1 MRGGLAII
9 LIGVFI
15 LCGSEGWSQQMN
27 SRKGKEVG
35 RVVSQN
41 DTVEFELLEV
51 NRILIVGNKTT
62 QERIILR
69 ELSLSPGD
77 TINNKRIIQVL
88 QKDKNKIYNLKLFNT
103 VDISTII
110 LSQGKV
116 DLLIELT
123 ERWYTFPVPIFELSD
138 RNFNEWWQTYN
149 HDFRR
154 VNYGVRLYQYNFR
167 GRNETLRFT
176 GQFGFS
182 RRFDLAYQIPNIDRH
197 QKQGLSFIFSY
208 AQPKNLSYLTED
220 HKLLYL
226 KSDKV
231 LRTNALFAVNYSY
244 RKSFYE
250 THNLG
255 IEYRTS
261 QIADTIA
268 LLNPNYYG
276 NGDTKQQYE
285 SITYSFNSDHRDV
298 FAYPLN
304 GYQFNIYLKKIGL
317 GLSSDVDQF
326 ELNLTHAEYIDL
338 KHGYYFSNF
347 SSVYLSTPQSQPYS
361 FYNAIG
367 YRRQFLRGYEVSLIE
382 GSRFFLNKTTFK
394 KKIFSRGWHLAN
406 VSNDQFSYFPLSIY
420 IKGYV
425 DVGYVENFKRYEE
438 LHINNSL
445 SNRFLIGTGGGIDV
459 VTFYDTVLRF
469 EYSFTREGTHG
480 FFFNVK
486 KEF

>member
-1 MRGGLAII
+1 MRGRLAII
-9 LIGVFI
+9 LIGVFT
-15 LCGSEGWSQQMN
+15 LCGSEGWSQQIN
-27 SRKGKEVG
+27 SRKDKDGG
-35 RVVSQN
+35 RVVSQI
-41 DTVEFELLEV
+41 DTVEFQLLEV

-77 TINNKRIIQVL
+77 TINNKRIVSVL
-88 QKDKNKIYNLKLFNT
+88 QKDKNKIYNLRLFNT

-110 LSQGKV
+110 ITQGKV
-116 DLLIELT
+116 DLLIEVT